1 MREIKVGNYY
11 ILNEDIKNL
20 WTLKES
26 VDTTPI
32 KAGAKC
38 KVIELN
44 GEYVTLEFET
54 GQKVRTETHMIV

>member
-11 ILNEDIKNL
+11 ILNEDIKTL
-20 WTLKES
+20 WALKES

-54 GQKVRTETHMIV
+54 GQRVRTETHMID